1 MTSLSVMGVGKI
13 GGEVAYLASVLGG
26 IADDICLYD
35 IDATLSRAQALDILH
50 TGIDLSV
57 STDPGD
63 ISRADIAVFSA
74 GRARTPDIKTRAD
87 LLSVNL
93 PAVDECA
100 GFLEGYAGV
109 LITITNPMDANN
121 YFLHRRCH
129 IPRER
134 CVGFGGGQLDA
145 ARFGGYLKESGIPGD
160 AWVLG
165 EHGEHQVPLFSSLPE
180 DVPESVRNEILGKMR
195 RSSMEVIRGGK
206 GGTVF
211 GPAWHIVNLIRNV
224 AEDSHAV
231 LPVSCVLNGEYGV
244 TGCSLGG
251 VPARI
256 GRSGIEEIIEW
267 NLDTWEEAR
276 FREAAVASSALCRR
290 ADE

>member
-13 GGEVAYLASVLGG
+13 GGEVAYLASVLG
-26 IADDICLYD
+26 IADEICLYD
-35 IDATLSRAQALDILH
+35 SNAALSRAQALDILH

-57 STDPGD
+57 STDPDD
-63 ISRADIAVFSA
+63 ISGADIAVFSA
-74 GRARTPDIKTRAD
+74 GAARTPDIKTRAD

-93 PAVDECA
+93 PAADECA
-100 GFLEGYAGV
+100 GFLEGYSGV

-121 YFLHRRCH
+121 YYLHRRCR

-134 CVGFGGGQLDA
+134 CIGFGGQLDA

-165 EHGEHQVPLFSSLPE
+165 EHGEHQVPIFSSLPE
-180 DVPESVRNEILGKMR
+180 DVPENIRNEILGKMR
-195 RSSMEVIRGGK
+195 QSSMEVIRGK

-211 GPAWHIVNLIRNV
+211 GPAWHIVCLIRNV
-224 AEDSHAV
+224 AEDTHTV
-231 LPVSCVLNGEYGV
+231 LPVSCVLDGEYGV
-244 TGCSLGG
+244 SGCSLG

-256 GRSGIEEIIEW
+256 GQSGIEEIIEW
-267 NLDTWEEAR
+267 DLDAWETAR
-276 FREAAVASSALCRR
+276 FMEAAVASCALCRR